1 MVDFGWTAK
10 KARKY
15 NAGRYLLLDT
25 PPGGRYSRPSFP
37 FSLTDPHEVSM
48 SLWATKSVTELRAE
62 ADAVNEHSLKR
73 ALGPLNLVTL
83 GIGAIV
89 GAGIFVLTGQAAA
102 LYAGPAVPI
111 SMILVGIACAFAGL
125 CYAEMASAVPVAG
138 SAYTYSY
145 ATMGELI
152 AWIIGWDLVLEY
164 AAGAATVGVGWSG
177 HFGDLLRLFGV
188 TIPAS
193 FASAP
198 FAWCTDANVRDGVAH
213 CVHYGLNTTGTIVN
227 LPAVLIVA
235 LMSAILVIGIKES
248 ATVNNF
254 IVILKVTIIL
264 LIVAVGLGHLNFDNW
279 KPWIP
284 PNSGEW
290 GTFGPSGVLRGAGL
304 VFFAYIGFDAVST
317 AAQEAKNPQ
326 RDMPIGILGS
336 LAICTVLYVVVSGVL
351 TGIVS
356 YKELNLPAP
365 MAYAMERI
373 GAPYWIRMSVDL
385 GAVLGLGS
393 VILVMLLGQS
403 RVFYS
408 MSRDGLLGKW
418 AASVHPRFRTPY
430 LSSIFT
436 GIAVG
441 AATGLLPLQ
450 LLGQLVNIGTL
461 LAFVLV
467 CIGVMVLRK
476 TRPDLER
483 PFRTPW
489 VPFVPIMGI
498 LCCFGL
504 MLTLPADTWIRL
516 IVWLLIGFTIYFSYG
531 RKHSLLQRQLA
542 AKAASGD

>member
-1 MVDFGWTAK
+1 
-10 KARKY
+10 
-15 NAGRYLLLDT
+15 
-25 PPGGRYSRPSFP
+25 
-37 FSLTDPHEVSM
+37 M
-48 SLWATKSVTELRAE
+48 SLWATKSVTDLRAE
-62 ADAVNEHSLKR
+62 ADAAGEHSLKR

-177 HFGDLLRLFGV
+177 HFGDLLKLFGV
-188 TIPAS
+188 AIPDA

-198 FAWCTDANVRDGVAH
+198 FAWCTEANVRDGVAH
-213 CVHYGLNTTGTIVN
+213 CVHYGLNATGTIVN

-235 LMSAILVIGIKES
+235 VMSAVLVIGIKES

-264 LIVAVGLGHLNFDNW
+264 LIVAIGLGHLNFDNW

-418 AASVHPRFRTPY
+418 AASVHPKFRTPY

-483 PFRTPW
+483 PFKTPW

-498 LCCFGL
+498 LSFFGL
-504 MLTLPADTWIRL
+504 MLTLPADTWVRL

-531 RKHSLLQRQLA
+531 KKHSVLQRQLEG
-542 AKAASGD
+542 KPASGD